1 MHAMSSFDDKS
12 LKSPASPKKRVH
24 RVKMNLSMSEE
35 MIVLI
40 DRLKVHYG
48 VQARSRVIEM
58 ILEDLFFG
66 DQPDGQSD
74 E

>member
-1 MHAMSSFDDKS
+1 M
-12 LKSPASPKKRVH
+12 LKPKISAC
-24 RVKMNLSMSEE
+24 MNLSMSEE

-40 DRLKVHYG
+40 DQLKVHYG

-66 DQPDGQSD
+66 DQPDEQCD